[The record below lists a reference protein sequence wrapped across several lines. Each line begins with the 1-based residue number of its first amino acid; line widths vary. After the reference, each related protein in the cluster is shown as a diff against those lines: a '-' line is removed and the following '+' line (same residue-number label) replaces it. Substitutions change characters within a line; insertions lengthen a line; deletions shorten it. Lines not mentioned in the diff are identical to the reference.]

1 MKTIKIMI
9 LSLVWIL
16 IGWFSLA
23 QRWWTIGISWTSL
36 PWTEDIT
43 SGSQTT
49 AASDW
54 LVVDVIQRAINRLL
68 GILAFIALLILLY
81 AGFLMLTAAGDDEKY
96 NKWFTILK
104 QVALWLAFI
113 GLAWLVVS
121 MIFYLIN
128 WVTTGT
134 W

>member
-1 MKTIKIMI
+1 MI

>member
-1 MKTIKIMI
+1 MI
-9 LSLVWIL
+9 LSFVSLL
-16 IGWFSLA
+16 IWWVSLA
-23 QRWWTIGISWTSL
+23 QWWWVIWVWWVDL
-36 PWTEDIT
+36 PGVDPNA
-43 SGSQTT
+43 TT
-49 AASDW
+49 AESDA
-54 LVVDVIQRAINRLL
+54 LVSNVIQTAINRVL

-121 MIFYLIN
+121 MIFYLIDII
-128 WVTTGT
+128 TI
-134 W
+134 

>member
-9 LSLVWIL
+9 LSFVSLL
-16 IGWFSLA
+16 IWWVSLA
-23 QRWWTIGISWTSL
+23 QWWWVIWVWWVDL
-36 PWTEDIT
+36 PGVDPNA
-43 SGSQTT
+43 TT
-49 AASDW
+49 AESDA
-54 LVVDVIQRAINRLL
+54 LVSNVIQTAINRVL

-121 MIFYLIN
+121 MIFYLIDII
-128 WVTTGT
+128 TI
-134 W
+134 